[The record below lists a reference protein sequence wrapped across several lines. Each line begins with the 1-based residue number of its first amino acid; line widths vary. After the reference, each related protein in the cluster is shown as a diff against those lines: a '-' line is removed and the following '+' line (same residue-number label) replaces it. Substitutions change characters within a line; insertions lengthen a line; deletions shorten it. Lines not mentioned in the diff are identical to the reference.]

1 MVSGT
6 RDSQGDIV
14 TYPCP
19 LDETVQ
25 VIEVPF
31 GPEAETLAMIVMNEE
46 VGAGVILF
54 NSLSGLDN
62 DHKLAVFAHEL
73 GHLARGEEEERAERW
88 AIERLLE
95 LGHRRSASL
104 LINRGIVDYE
114 W

>member
-31 GPEAETLAMIVMNEE
+31 GPEAETLAMIVMTSQ
-46 VGAGVILF
+46 GAGVIL
-54 NSLSGLDN
+54 LDSTSALDS